1 MEGSKLHLPFNFSL
15 DCLSIKSNI
24 FCKPNNYPLFL
35 PKNPIYQML
44 TRLAFSNTKRYLI
57 SVW

>member
-35 PKNPIYQML
+35 PK
-44 TRLAFSNTKRYLI
+44 TRFTKC
-57 SVW
+57 